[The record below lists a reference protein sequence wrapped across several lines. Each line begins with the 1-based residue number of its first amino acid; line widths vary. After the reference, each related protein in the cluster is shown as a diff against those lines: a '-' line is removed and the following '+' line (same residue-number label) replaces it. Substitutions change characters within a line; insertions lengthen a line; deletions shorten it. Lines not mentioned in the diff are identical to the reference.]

1 MKKHSRA
8 PPPNHNHLYFR
19 TRPPMILSEDALKGI
34 FTVEMCIKVPS
45 AQHPSPMC

>member
-8 PPPNHNHLYFR
+8 PPNHNHLYFR

-34 FTVEMCIKVPS
+34 FTVEMCIKDPS
-45 AQHPSPMC
+45 A